1 MGCSPR
7 VMGEGRLVSMGVACD
22 EASREVAVRD
32 SEMLGKTERG
42 FEHGR

>member
-1 MGCSPR
+1 MR
-7 VMGEGRLVSMGVACD
+7 VAC
-22 EASREVAVRD
+22 EKTSREVDVSD